1 MIYPEEGLKNPERW
15 SEQCEEWEVAS
26 RRMSQKQVWRGQI
39 GALDG
44 CIIGM
49 DSIGDMDYHC
59 VRDLTN
65 GNRERERPFRVVGYV
80 PRVSCSL
87 FF

>member
-59 VRDLTN
+59 ERKKKFAILLMAIVNAN
-65 GNRERERPFRVVGYV
+65 G
-80 PRVSCSL
+80 L
-87 FF
+87 FVWWDMSHG